1 LEVFIGKLVN
11 YRRLRVSTIQEDVLA
26 GHGAPRRTTT
36 RRRDRRVVARRE
48 VLLHE
53 WRGDPQ
59 EPEPGRESVLRH
71 LGDAS
76 GPRSRHRGDRDSGDR
91 QCNAPAPCGA
101 LRCPGVARECGRRRS
116 HGPVQRTQCGTG
128 TLATLCGDAQHDK
141 EQGTAQ
147 CGTIQQDPD
156 TSVTELLA
164 PSAASAA
171 NCVNFQR
178 AIEFIGRR
186 WLGVILYVLLDGP
199 CRFNELLA
207 TIPNLSDR
215 LLTERLRELEAAGM
229 VTREVQPGPPVR
241 VVYELTE
248 AGRSLTGIIHDI
260 AQWGHVWLDGR
271 LDV

>member
-1 LEVFIGKLVN
+1 M
-11 YRRLRVSTIQEDVLA
+11 T
-26 GHGAPRRTTT
+26 H
-36 RRRDRRVVARRE
+36 
-48 VLLHE
+48 H
-53 WRGDPQ
+53 
-59 EPEPGRESVLRH
+59 
-71 LGDAS
+71 
-76 GPRSRHRGDRDSGDR
+76 
-91 QCNAPAPCGA
+91 
-101 LRCPGVARECGRRRS
+101 
-116 HGPVQRTQCGTG
+116 
-128 TLATLCGDAQHDK
+128 
-141 EQGTAQ
+141 EQGTAE
-147 CGTIQQDPD
+147 CGTSQQHPD
-156 TSVTELLA
+156 TSVTGRMA
-164 PSAASAA
+164 PLAASAA

-248 AGRSLTGIIHDI
+248 AGRSLTDIIHDI